1 VRTRGRRVVV
11 TGATGN
17 VGSRVV
23 EALVADP
30 AVGEVL
36 GVARRRPRGFAPDD
50 PRASVR
56 WHSVDLTP
64 RAPGASGPDP
74 LDEVLRGADVVVHLA
89 WLIQPTRDAGRLWE
103 VNAAG
108 TARLL
113 ASASRTGVDAVVHAS
128 SVGAYSPAPA
138 GHLVDETWPT
148 HGIATSSYS
157 LAKAYGERL
166 LDRLEAASPDTRVV
180 RVRPALVVQR
190 RAAAHV
196 RRLFVGGLVPDA
208 AFGAVRGLPFLP
220 DVPGLAVQLVH
231 AEDVARAIVAAVTR
245 DVRGA
250 FNLAASPPVSG
261 SDLAERFGSRVVTVP
276 QRLARA
282 AVRVTH
288 AAHLQPV
295 DAGWLDL
302 AVGSPLLRTDRA
314 VRELDW
320 RPRWDAF
327 AALDDVLDGLRDGA
341 GDDTPPLEGD
351 DVRHRVVELATAR
364 QGRGEVR

>member
-1 VRTRGRRVVV
+1 MRQGRRVVV

-23 EALVADP
+23 EALLREP
-30 AVGEVL
+30 GVGEVV
-36 GVARRRPRGFAPDD
+36 GVARRRPRDLAPDD
-50 PRASVR
+50 PRTSVR
-56 WHSVDLTP
+56 WCSVDLTP
-64 RAPGASGPDP
+64 RPPGAPGPDP
-74 LDEVLRGADVVVHLA
+74 LDDVLRGADVVVHLA
-89 WLIQPTRDAGRLWE
+89 WLIQPARDPARLWE

-113 ASASRTGVDAVVHAS
+113 ESAVRSGVGAVVHAS

-138 GHLVDETWPT
+138 GHRVDETWPT

-157 LAKAYGERL
+157 VAKAYGERL
-166 LDRLEAASPDTRVV
+166 LDHVEAAAPATRVV
-180 RVRPALVVQR
+180 RMRPALVVQR

-196 RRLFVGGLVPDA
+196 RRLFVGGLVPDV
-208 AFGAVRGLPFLP
+208 AFGAVRGLPVLP

-231 AEDVARAIVAAVTR
+231 ADDVARAIAAAVTR

-250 FNLAASPPVSG
+250 FNLAASPSLSG
-261 SDLAERFGSRVVTVP
+261 ADLAERFGSRVVTIP
-276 QRLARA
+276 PRLARA
-282 AVRVTH
+282 AVRATH

-314 VRELDW
+314 ASELDW

-327 AALDDVLDGLRDGA
+327 AALDDLLDGLRDGA

-351 DVRHRVVELATAR
+351 DTRRRVVELATAR